1 MDKNFVNIDDLVRQ
15 RLEGGEER
23 ERAGAWL
30 RMSELLEKEMPV
42 RPAGFMWR
50 RMFSVIAVCAVI
62 ASLSLGGY
70 EFSAYRKLNGA
81 AGNNSG
87 TEKTIASASVTPSTN
102 TPAQITN
109 NNEPSTA
116 PAGNSGSDMNDPH
129 TNNATP
135 IANTQNTNSK
145 TTTDN
150 ENKQETKVAGNVQ
163 ANTNVPENKA
173 TESNTKPVSAIAGN
187 NSGNE
192 NTTAPAVANTTNNKQ
207 TNKPAK
213 NNNDNNDTHKLVVAA
228 NTPANVEA
236 GHEAG
241 KPAPAKEV
249 AHHAK
254 AGKQPDTKAVAV
266 NNNAPVKQPAAKPVA
281 VNNNNTPA
289 KHRVNNDTKAENKTV
304 AVAHKTAPVT
314 RSENDHKTTA
324 HKTVKQSVDNH
335 AVAVNVPATK
345 TAGNKTV
352 VPGKEVVAKNKE
364 PKNMNVSK
372 LPLGAGKAETKVVA
386 GNNKAVAK
394 NNNIAGNNTSSKGAN
409 KNVVAGG
416 NNNKPVTPAVAA
428 DKPGNTGAGNDMTAD
443 NIAMKEK
450 MAKTAKKGKKL
461 IEKVVINKHLVMGTQ
476 HTYSYHLDTISR
488 EFLMQEFDL
497 ETEVAAVV
505 ANISPK
511 PGGAANTNTNA
522 GADNAPVVPGAAP
535 SNSSKPAVVN
545 KDNAS
550 KKSFGAKTMESL
562 SQTFNDIKYH
572 AGNVQFAPGLTGGI
586 NGTFFG
592 PNSFKGFQFGLTG
605 TFVLND
611 AVSVMTE
618 LKYFHRINNNY
629 TLSDNY
635 YDYSANPNGGFNKQ
649 LHLNW
654 YSFSTLHSFEMPLTA
669 RYSNGNFSFYAG
681 VNLVYTFSVNTGAA
695 QIAPGSSTPVIQTPT
710 MENDNAAK
718 LTNKDFNA
726 RFGVG
731 YVFGMSYMISPKVSL
746 DIRETQTFW
755 DNTKSSGSQMVSG
768 QLYKS
773 PSFQLSLGYRLG
785 SNKGRSK
792 E

>member
-1 MDKNFVNIDDLVRQ
+1 MFLQIQMSPKI
-15 RLEGGEER
+15 
-23 ERAGAWL
+23 RAT
-30 RMSELLEKEMPV
+30 ENNVKHE
-42 RPAGFMWR
+42 PA
-50 RMFSVIAVCAVI
+50 
-62 ASLSLGGY
+62 L
-70 EFSAYRKLNGA
+70 
-81 AGNNSG
+81 AGNN
-87 TEKTIASASVTPSTN
+87 A
-102 TPAQITN
+102 
-109 NNEPSTA
+109 
-116 PAGNSGSDMNDPH
+116 
-129 TNNATP
+129 
-135 IANTQNTNSK
+135 
-145 TTTDN
+145 
-150 ENKQETKVAGNVQ
+150 
-163 ANTNVPENKA
+163 
-173 TESNTKPVSAIAGN
+173 
-187 NSGNE
+187 GNE
-192 NTTAPAVANTTNNKQ
+192 NTTAPAVAKSTSNKQ
-207 TNKPAK
+207 TNKSAK
-213 NNNDNNDTHKLVVAA
+213 KINDNSDTHKLIVAA
-228 NTPANVEA
+228 NTPSNVGA

-241 KPAPAKEV
+241 KPSQVPAKEL
-249 AHHAK
+249 AHKAK
-254 AGKQPDTKAVAV
+254 AGKQPATQNVAV
-266 NNNAPVKQPAAKPVA
+266 NNSTPAKHPAAKPVA
-281 VNNNNTPA
+281 VNNNNHTPA
-289 KHRVNNDTKAENKTV
+289 KQSVTNDAKAGNKTV
-304 AVAHKTAPVT
+304 AVAHKTTPVP
-314 RSENDHKTTA
+314 NVGPKTSA
-324 HKTVKQSVDNH
+324 HKTAKQPADNH
-335 AVAVNVPATK
+335 AVAVNVPVAK
-345 TAGNKTV
+345 NAGNKTV
-352 VPGKEVVAKNKE
+352 VSGKDEVAKNKE
-364 PKNMNVSK
+364 PKSVNVNK

-394 NNNIAGNNTSSKGAN
+394 NNNIAGNNTLSKGAN
-409 KNVVAGG
+409 KNGVAGG

-635 YDYSANPNGGFNKQ
+635 YDYTANPNGGYNKQ

-654 YSFSTLHSFEMPLTA
+654 YSFSTLHSFEVPLTA

-695 QIAPGSSTPVIQTPT
+695 QIAPGSSTPVIQTAT

-718 LTNKDFNA
+718 LTDKDFNA
-726 RFGVG
+726 RLGVG

-755 DNTKSSGSQMVSG
+755 DNTKSSGSQTVSG

>member
-87 TEKTIASASVTPSTN
+87 TDNTIASASVTPSAK
-102 TPAQITN
+102 TPAQNTN
-109 NNEPSTA
+109 NSEPATTT
-116 PAGNSGSDMNDPH
+116 AGNSGSDMNDPH
-129 TNNATP
+129 TNTAAP
-135 IANTQNTNSK
+135 IANNVNNNKNTTGDK
-145 TTTDN
+145 
-150 ENKQETKVAGNVQ
+150 ENKHETKVAGNVP
-163 ANTNVPENKA
+163 ANNA
-173 TESNTKPVSAIAGN
+173 TENDTKQVPALAANNT
-187 NSGNE
+187 GNE
-192 NTTAPAVANTTNNKQ
+192 PTAPEVANTTNNKQ

-213 NNNDNNDTHKLVVAA
+213 KNNDNNNTHKLVVAA

-241 KPAPAKEV
+241 KPAPAKEI

-254 AGKQPDTKAVAV
+254 TGKQPATKAIAV
-266 NNNAPVKQPAAKPVA
+266 NNDAPVKQPAAKPVA
-281 VNNNNTPA
+281 LNNNNTPA
-289 KHRVNNDTKAENKTV
+289 KHLALNNNNTPAKHHVTNDAKAENKTV

-314 RSENDHKTTA
+314 KSENDHKTTA
-324 HKTVKQSVDNH
+324 HKTVKQPVDNH

-345 TAGNKTV
+345 TAGNITV

-364 PKNMNVSK
+364 PKNVNVSK
-372 LPLGAGKAETKVVA
+372 LPLGAGKPETKVVA
-386 GNNKAVAK
+386 GNNKVVAK
-394 NNNIAGNNTSSKGAN
+394 NNNVTNNGPVRGAN
-409 KNVVAGG
+409 KNSVAGG
-416 NNNKPVTPAVAA
+416 NNNKTTTPVVAPA
-428 DKPGNTGAGNDMTAD
+428 KPGTTGNDKTAE
-443 NIAMKEK
+443 NIAAKEK
-450 MAKTAKKGKKL
+450 MAKKGKKL
-461 IEKVVINKHLVMGTQ
+461 IEKMVINKHLVMTTQ

-497 ETEVAAVV
+497 ENEVAAVV
-505 ANISPK
+505 ADISPK

-522 GADNAPVVPGAAP
+522 GADNAPLTPGAAP
-535 SNSSKPAVVN
+535 SNTNKPGIVN
-545 KDNAS
+545 KENGS

-572 AGNVQFAPGLTGGI
+572 AGNVQFAPGITGGI

-592 PNSFKGFQFGLTG
+592 PNSFRGFQFGLTG

-635 YDYSANPNGGFNKQ
+635 YDYTANPNGGFNKQ

-695 QIAPGSSTPVIQTPT
+695 QIAPGSSTPVIQTTT

-718 LTNKDFNA
+718 LTDKDFNA

-755 DNTKSSGSQMVSG
+755 DNAKSSGSQTVSG